1 MGGFWAD
8 VWWDLVVLLE
18 DVAWK
23 KWVRRIQRKNC
34 SKETIYKAAVVV
46 PERSTEAWVGQKLM
60 GQGEESRHQR
70 FWQR

>member
-1 MGGFWAD
+1 M
-8 VWWDLVVLLE
+8 LLE

-46 PERSTEAWVGQKLM
+46 PERSTEA
-60 GQGEESRHQR
+60 
-70 FWQR
+70 